1 MSHGV
6 RNTCMSSWLSVI
18 SMPFYIKYGSMHL
31 SVFMSCD
38 FYSSLSV
45 FQSFRILGFKVKD
58 FGFRSWDLKI

>member
-6 RNTCMSSWLSVI
+6 RNTCMSSWLSVN
-18 SMPFYIKYGSMHL
+18 SMPFYIKHGSMHL

-45 FQSFRILGFKVKD
+45 FQSFRINL
-58 FGFRSWDLKI
+58 RSRT

>member
-6 RNTCMSSWLSVI
+6 RNICMSSWLSVI
-18 SMPFYIKYGSMHL
+18 SYIKYGSMHL

>member
-18 SMPFYIKYGSMHL
+18 SMPFYIKHSMHL

-45 FQSFRILGFKVKD
+45 FQSFRI
-58 FGFRSWDLKI
+58 